1 MAETKPGENS
11 MADLRRFFAT
21 PERPVAM
28 DEFVD
33 FWKSLT
39 DAEKQEFRTAKL
51 V

>member
-11 MADLRRFFAT
+11 MADLRRYFAT
-21 PERPVAM
+21 PEQQMPM
-28 DEFVD
+28 DEFVE

-51 V
+51 A